1 MRGRRYCK
9 KYKFFNLGKKAT
21 GKRKRNEPKVNYC
34 HKIMP
39 DGTNKSIFSDLDK
52 EECKEKKRTT
62 GSKRKCTC
70 KCLPGWKKGKETD
83 ADGNKIT
90 LCNQVTLF
98 FVKISVIFEI
108 FGNFDDIRQ
117 KLFEDDFGLFR

>member
-1 MRGRRYCK
+1 
-9 KYKFFNLGKKAT
+9 
-21 GKRKRNEPKVNYC
+21 
-34 HKIMP
+34 MP

-98 FVKISVIFEI
+98 FDKISVIFEI
-108 FGNFDDIRQ
+108 FGNFDDAVISDRSCLRRILAFFDENSDKNFQ
-117 KLFEDDFGLFR
+117 KRRFRYLK

>member
-1 MRGRRYCK
+1 
-9 KYKFFNLGKKAT
+9 
-21 GKRKRNEPKVNYC
+21 
-34 HKIMP
+34 MP

-90 LCNQVTLF
+90 LCNQVTLT
-98 FVKISVIFEI
+98 K
-108 FGNFDDIRQ
+108 
-117 KLFEDDFGLFR
+117 FRSFLKFSAILTEAV